1 MVLFFVSGLMT
12 FATMR
17 RGLFWGKFLFNNCGR
32 HLMSSDPFES
42 LTLFQDLD
50 VDQGN
55 LLRSLF
61 LLRYLPAGTELFK
74 QGEQAEYLYVVIEG
88 EIHIRYKP
96 EDGPALIVARVQ
108 REGVVGWS
116 AAIGSPTYTSSA
128 ICVEDSQ
135 LLCTR
140 SQDLRQLCED
150 HRDTGIL
157 LLERL
162 AAIISER
169 LKNAHQQVM
178 AMLEQGMQ
186 VDMENLQRPGN

>member
-1 MVLFFVSGLMT
+1 MSG
-12 FATMR
+12 
-17 RGLFWGKFLFNNCGR
+17 
-32 HLMSSDPFES
+32 DPFEH
-42 LTLFQDLD
+42 LTLFQKFSAE
-50 VDQGN
+50 QEN
-55 LLRSLF
+55 LLRQLF

-74 QGEQAEYLYVVIEG
+74 QGELAEYLYVVVEG
-88 EIHIRYKP
+88 EVHIRYKP

-128 ICVEDSQ
+128 ICAEDSQ

-140 SQDLRQLCED
+140 SQDLRQLCEE

-162 AAIISER
+162 AALVSER
-169 LKNAHQQVM
+169 LRNTHQQVM

-186 VDMENLQRPGN
+186 VGIGNLQRSGN

>member
-1 MVLFFVSGLMT
+1 MSG
-12 FATMR
+12 
-17 RGLFWGKFLFNNCGR
+17 
-32 HLMSSDPFES
+32 DPFEH
-42 LTLFQDLD
+42 LTLFRNFSAEQE
-50 VDQGN
+50 N
-55 LLRSLF
+55 LLRPLF
-61 LLRYLPAGTELFK
+61 LLRYLPVGTELFK
-74 QGEQAEYLYVVIEG
+74 QGELADYLYVVVEG
-88 EIHIRYKP
+88 EVHIRYKP

-128 ICVEDSQ
+128 ICAEDCQ

-150 HRDTGIL
+150 HRDTGTL

-162 AAIISER
+162 AALISER
-169 LKNAHQQVM
+169 LRNAHQQVM

-186 VDMENLQRPGN
+186 VDIDNHLRPGN